1 MPAPPAVRHL
11 SSRVVAYLQAPGG
24 WFLNNA
30 GWVTGVKQ
38 TFLIDTCATEKRTR
52 QLLEAVRADTDA
64 TNLDPVVITHAH
76 GDHAN
81 GAGLLARAGSTVMAT
96 EAATREIMAGPH
108 LYPEVFAYDG
118 WGDVR
123 PPATI
128 TTITERVSFDLGDGR
143 ALELVPVPT
152 HAHTPGDLVVWLP
165 EERVLFAGDLLFVG
179 VTPLAVHG
187 SIRGWL
193 DALEWLAGFDAIHLV
208 PGHGP
213 VCTGDRKVI
222 ADVQAYLRWL
232 LDVTADDCPDFDAL
246 HEQASDRWS
255 AWLDPER
262 HVVNLRVAHAEVHGQ
277 PFDLAEALQALLR
290 VNGGPIVL
298 DL

>member
-11 SSRVVAYLQAPGG
+11 SSRVVAYLQSPGG

-30 GWVTGVKQ
+30 GWVTGAERTCLV
-38 TFLIDTCATEKRTR
+38 DTCATEKRTR
-52 QLLEAVRADTDA
+52 QLLEALRADTEARAPD
-64 TNLDPVVITHAH
+64 TVVLTHAH

-81 GAGLLARAGSTVMAT
+81 GAGLLARAGSTVMAS
-96 EAATREIMAGPH
+96 EPAAREITTGPH
-108 LYPEVFAYDG
+108 LYPKVFAYDG

-123 PPATI
+123 PPKTI
-128 TTITERVSFDLGDGR
+128 TTITERVSFDLGGC
-143 ALELVPVPT
+143 ALELIPVPT

-165 EERVLFAGDLLFVG
+165 QERVLFAGDLLFIG

-193 DALEWLAGFDAIHLV
+193 EALEWLAGFDAIHLV

-213 VCTGDRKVI
+213 VCTDGHEVI
-222 ADVQAYLRWL
+222 ADIRGYLRWL
-232 LDVTADDCPDFDAL
+232 LDVTAEDCPDFDAL

-255 AWLDPER
+255 TWLDPER

-277 PFDLAEALQALLR
+277 PFDLVEALQALLR
-290 VNGGPIVL
+290 VNRGPIVF